1 MGNFG
6 EQSVE
11 DPWEF
16 KVRRCFLC
24 KMVMVDE
31 VIVKIDP
38 PTTGAGVL
46 CLDGG
51 VVLGVISLA
60 FMQRIQDRIGLPIS
74 FQRFFKAA
82 FGVSS
87 GQ

>member
-1 MGNFG
+1 MNFG
-6 EQSVE
+6 EQSIE

-24 KMVMVDE
+24 KMIMPED
-31 VIVKIDP
+31 VIVKIHP
-38 PTTGAGVL
+38 PTSGAGVL

-51 VVLGVISLA
+51 GVRGVIPLA
-60 FMQRIQDRIGLPIS
+60 FMKRIQDRIGLPIP
-74 FQRFFKAA
+74 FQSFFKTA